1 MQVSKIQEAF
11 RAYRN
16 FLTGP
21 TAEDRLYLWEIQRH
35 FQENWDLEAED
46 LAEMYDRSLQSN
58 HTRRH
63 WRREN
68 YEPKQ
73 MMLGFMSLEDNYL
86 QQVFKDL
93 FNERNEI
100 SGRVDRFVFHCDQL
114 LQEYK
119 RKHPR
124 SIDNNHYHDDGYQM
138 ISFYLAMRFPAEY
151 CLYEGP
157 AFVKL
162 LELLGTRNLPQFD
175 DFERFCKISRTLFKL
190 MQKEE
195 GLLELHQNRLDPERH
210 YGEDSLLVVY
220 DFYKFT
226 VEGVP
231 NRNQ

>member
-11 RAYRN
+11 REYRK
-16 FLTGP
+16 FLTGSN
-21 TAEDRLYLWEIQRH
+21 AHDRLYLWEIQRH
-35 FQENWDLEAED
+35 FQENWDLKTED
-46 LAEMYDRSLQSN
+46 LAEMYDRSLQSK

-68 YEPKQ
+68 YEPKE
-73 MMLGFMSLEDNYL
+73 MMLGFMSLDAEYL
-86 QQVFKDL
+86 RQVFKDL

-138 ISFYLAMRFPAEY
+138 ISFYLAMRYPAAY
-151 CLYEGP
+151 TLYEGGD
-157 AFVKL
+157 FLKL
-162 LELLGTRNLPQFD
+162 LEKLGTRNLPQFN
-175 DFERFCKISRTLFKL
+175 DFERFCKISRTLYKL

-195 GLLELHQNRLDPERH
+195 DLLDAHRARLDPERH
-210 YGEDSLLVVY
+210 YMEDSLLVVY
-220 DFYKFT
+220 DFYESI
-226 VEGVP
+226 VGS
-231 NRNQ
+231 R

>member
-1 MQVSKIQEAF
+1 MQVQKIQDNF
-11 RAYRN
+11 REYRK

-21 TAEDRLYLWEIQRH
+21 NALDRIYLWEIQRR
-35 FQENWDLEAED
+35 FQQNWDLEADD
-46 LAEMYDRSLQSN
+46 LAAMYDRSIQSE

-73 MMLGFMSLEDNYL
+73 MMMSFMEMEENYL
-86 QQVFKDL
+86 RQIFKDL

-124 SIDNNHYHDDGYQM
+124 RIDNNHYHDDGYGM
-138 ISFYLAMRFPAEY
+138 ISFYLAMRYPEQY
-151 CLYEGP
+151 TLYEGRS
-157 AFVKL
+157 FLQL
-162 LELLGTRNLPQFD
+162 LTALGTRNLPQFD
-175 DFERFCKISRTLFKL
+175 DFERFCKISRTLYKL

-195 GLLELHQNRLDPERH
+195 GLLELHQTRLDPERH
-210 YGEDSLLVVY
+210 YMGESLLVVY
-220 DFYKFT
+220 DFYVFVATRK
-226 VEGVP
+226 
-231 NRNQ
+231 